1 MRHHRRAEAADW
13 SMAKVNDI
21 ELMFCIQTHA
31 LDIVEEQV
39 ACPKGTDYYPSLR
52 ADHASTSN
60 ANDAA
65 GIPNA

>member
-1 MRHHRRAEAADW
+1 
-13 SMAKVNDI
+13 MAKVNDI